1 MKKNL
6 RLDRTA
12 CLAAALF
19 AMVLPVAAGCLW
31 DGLTNVVSTQ
41 RSDGSTNYWTE
52 ADLVDALGLLNRRY
66 WRDMSS
72 ASGRKAWHG
81 AVAASAM
88 HCVTNGA
95 QVLPIRVDTYADG
108 YVHSETGAARR
119 VMTPEETA
127 ALIAKRKDARAQ
139 RIADLR
145 SRLAAYEETIAAGV
159 GETPEQR
166 LAYAKA
172 VVGAADC
179 RTQLERLENAG
190 TTNVVTV
197 IVTPQT
203 GGE

>member
-1 MKKNL
+1 MMTVMMK
-6 RLDRTA
+6 RTILLTC
-12 CLAAALF
+12 CLAAL
-19 AMVLPVAAGCLW
+19 AAGVVAGPVW
-31 DGLTNVVSTQ
+31 DGVTNLVSTLK
-41 RSDGSTNYWTE
+41 SDGTTNYWTE

-95 QVLPIRVDTYADG
+95 TVLPVRVDTYADG

-119 VMTPEETA
+119 VLTPEETA
-127 ALIAKRKDARAQ
+127 ALISKRKDARAQ
-139 RIADLR
+139 RIETLR

-159 GETPEQR
+159 GATAEQR

-179 RTQLERLENAG
+179 KTQLERLENAG
-190 TTNVVTV
+190 VTNVVTV
-197 IVTPQT
+197 LKVI
-203 GGE
+203 GGR